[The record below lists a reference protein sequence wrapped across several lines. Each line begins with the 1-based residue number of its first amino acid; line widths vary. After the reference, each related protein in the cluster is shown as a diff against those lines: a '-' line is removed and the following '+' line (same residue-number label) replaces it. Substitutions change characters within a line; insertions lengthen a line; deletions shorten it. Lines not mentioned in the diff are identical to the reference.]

1 MTLSL
6 SRLEGDTTR
15 SVSLRYFNFYRVVIA
30 SLLAIFGSVFSI
42 GSSAPQAYA
51 VVAIAYWFA
60 AIAFAV
66 LTPRSGTQLKFLLT
80 WQVALDVVVLTGIMF
95 ISGSQRGTVP
105 YLLMSTLAGA
115 ALVAEGRLVL
125 GFAAMTTIAVL
136 TEQGLQ
142 VVLFGVN
149 ADDMAR
155 TGIICLGYFAVA
167 LVARLLARRA
177 IENELLAQQ
186 RGQALQRQ
194 MRVNHRIIEDMQDGV
209 IVLDIDN
216 CVRQS
221 NPRAVDLVGV
231 ELVEGEPLDLRVP
244 ALGAALRAGQ
254 HSVRFEQTGKLV
266 SLRKVEVEVEEGGD
280 TVLYLEDTDR
290 IEAQARQLKLAALGR
305 LTANIAHEIRNPLAS
320 VSQAAELLVDEKRA
334 AMQQRLS
341 RIVLDNAG
349 RIDRIVRDVLELGRR
364 DRTTPELLDA
374 TLFVHNC
381 VEEFAMH
388 TESARRCVVVQ
399 SSEQPRIHFDR
410 VHLTQILGN
419 LLGNA
424 LRYCRQEPG
433 SVEIRIAPLAEGVV
447 LIAIRDDGPGIQE
460 SQREQVF
467 EPFHTTD
474 PKGTGLGLYVARELA
489 VANAASLSLVD
500 SAAGAEFHLIAR
512 SEE

>member
-6 SRLEGDTTR
+6 SRLEGDTAR

-66 LTPRSGTQLKFLLT
+66 FTPRSGGQHEFLLT

-136 TEQGLQ
+136 SEQVLQ
-142 VVLFGVN
+142 IVLFGVN

-177 IENELLAQQ
+177 IENEALAQQ

-209 IVLDIDN
+209 IVLDTEH

-221 NPRAVDLVGV
+221 NPRVAELTGV

-244 ALGAALRAGQ
+244 ALGEALRAGKQ
-254 HSVRFEQTGKLV
+254 SVRIEQTGKRL
-266 SLRKVEVEVEEGGD
+266 SLRKVEAEEGGD

-320 VSQAAELLVDEKRA
+320 VSQAAELLIDEKRA

-374 TLFVHNC
+374 TLFVQNC
-381 VEEFAMH
+381 IEEFAMH
-388 TESARRCVVVQ
+388 TEAARRCIVVQ

-424 LRYCRQEPG
+424 LRYCRQQSG
-433 SVEIRIAPLAEGVV
+433 SVEVRIAQLAEGVV
-447 LIAIRDDGPGIQE
+447 LIAICDDGPGIPAD
-460 SQREQVF
+460 QREQVF

-489 VANAASLSLVD
+489 VANAASLSLVE

-512 SEE
+512 SQE